1 MMLGI
6 STVKNLLILQKAFGY
21 GTAKAYKVYDK
32 LKTNKLL
39 DKDRKS
45 VLNVLTESERIKF
58 EEVNKNFADKVIAD
72 CKKEK
77 VRILTIESENF
88 PERLRNIPSPPLVLF
103 FRGNFPDI
111 DNEPIFC
118 IVGPRKVTKFGAKA
132 AYSLSSRLSRAGF
145 VIVSGGALGCDSYAH
160 KGALKYGGK
169 TIAVLGCGIGS
180 KYLMENEKL
189 RRSIEKSCCIISEY
203 PPYTPASKFTFP
215 VRNRLMSGLSLGVAV
230 MEASEHS
237 GALITA
243 KHAAEQGRD
252 VFVIPGNPT
261 FKCYK
266 GSNALL
272 RDGAKPL
279 LDSSDVFSEYI
290 YQFADKINIAKA
302 FEKVE
307 KQEKIEKNQKTFIK
321 TLSNEAKIV
330 YNYLDKQKFTA
341 DDLLES
347 GLDDTAL
354 LSALTEL
361 EMEGVIKAQPGGAYI
376 LDEKE

>member
-1 MMLGI
+1 MMLGT

-39 DKDRKS
+39 DKESKS
-45 VLNVLTESERIKF
+45 IINALTEAERIKF
-58 EEVNKNFADKVIAD
+58 EEVDKNFPDKVFKD
-72 CKKEK
+72 CKKENVK
-77 VRILTIESENF
+77 ILTIESDNF
-88 PERLRNIPSPPLVLF
+88 PERLLNIPSPPLVLF
-103 FRGNFPDI
+103 YRGNFPDI
-111 DNEPIFC
+111 DNEPTFC
-118 IVGPRKVTKFGAKA
+118 IVGPRSVSKFGAKA

-145 VIVSGGALGCDSYAH
+145 IIVSGGALGCDSYAH

-169 TIAVLGCGIGS
+169 TIAVLGCGIGA
-180 KYLMENEKL
+180 KYLMDNEKL
-189 RRSIEKSCCIISEY
+189 RRNIEKSCCIISEY
-203 PPYTPASKFTFP
+203 PPYTPSSKYTFP
-215 VRNRLMSGLSLGVAV
+215 VRNRLMSGLSLGVAL
-230 MEASEHS
+230 MEAGEKS
-237 GALITA
+237 GSLITA
-243 KHAAEQGRD
+243 RHAAEQGRD

-261 FKCYK
+261 LKCYK

-279 LDSSDVFSEYI
+279 LDASDVFGEYI

-307 KQEKIEKNQKTFIK
+307 KEEKIEKNQKIFIK

-341 DDLLES
+341 DDLLEA
-347 GLDDTAL
+347 GLDDTVV

-361 EMEGVIKAQPGGAYI
+361 EMEGIIKAQPGGAYI
-376 LDEKE
+376 IAK

>member
-39 DKDRKS
+39 DKDSKS
-45 VLNVLTESERIKF
+45 IINALTEAERIKF
-58 EEVNKNFADKVIAD
+58 EEVDKNFPDKVFKD
-72 CKKEK
+72 CKKENVK
-77 VRILTIESENF
+77 ILTIESDNF
-88 PERLRNIPSPPLVLF
+88 PERLLNIPSPPLVLF
-103 FRGNFPDI
+103 YRGNFPDI
-111 DNEPIFC
+111 DNEPAFC
-118 IVGPRKVTKFGAKA
+118 IVGPRSVSKFGAKA

-145 VIVSGGALGCDSYAH
+145 TIVSGGALGCDSYAH

-169 TIAVLGCGIGS
+169 TIAVLGCGIGA
-180 KYLMENEKL
+180 KYLMDNEKL
-189 RRSIEKSCCIISEY
+189 RRNIEKSCCIISEY
-203 PPYTPASKFTFP
+203 PPYTPSSKYTFP
-215 VRNRLMSGLSLGVAV
+215 VRNRLMSGLSLGVAL
-230 MEASEHS
+230 MEAGEKS

-252 VFVIPGNPT
+252 VFVILGNPT
-261 FKCYK
+261 LKCYK

-279 LDSSDVFSEYI
+279 LDASDVFGEYI

-307 KQEKIEKNQKTFIK
+307 KEEKIEKNQKNFIK

-341 DDLLES
+341 DDLLEA
-347 GLDDTAL
+347 GLDDTVV

-361 EMEGVIKAQPGGAYI
+361 EMEGIIKAQPGGAYI
-376 LDEKE
+376 LAE

>member
-21 GTAKAYKVYDK
+21 GTTKAYKVYDK

-39 DKDRKS
+39 DKDSKS
-45 VLNVLTESERIKF
+45 IINALTEAERIKF
-58 EEVNKNFADKVIAD
+58 EEVDKNFPDKVFKD
-72 CKKEK
+72 CKKENVK
-77 VRILTIESENF
+77 ILTIESDNF
-88 PERLRNIPSPPLVLF
+88 PERLLNIPSPPLVLF
-103 FRGNFPDI
+103 YRGDFPDI
-111 DNEPIFC
+111 DNEPTFG
-118 IVGPRKVTKFGAKA
+118 IVGPRSVSKFGAKA

-145 VIVSGGALGCDSYAH
+145 IIVSGGALGCDSYAH

-169 TIAVLGCGIGS
+169 TIAVLGCGIGA
-180 KYLMENEKL
+180 KYLMDNEKL
-189 RRSIEKSCCIISEY
+189 RRNIEKSCCIISEY
-203 PPYTPASKFTFP
+203 PPYTPSSKYTFP
-215 VRNRLMSGLSLGVAV
+215 VRNRLMSGLSLGVAL
-230 MEASEHS
+230 MEAGEKS

-261 FKCYK
+261 LKCYK

-279 LDSSDVFSEYI
+279 LDASDVFGEYI

-307 KQEKIEKNQKTFIK
+307 KEEKIEKNQKNFIK

-341 DDLLES
+341 DDLLEA
-347 GLDDTAL
+347 GLDDTVV

-361 EMEGVIKAQPGGAYI
+361 EMEGIIKAQPGGAYI
-376 LDEKE
+376 LAE